1 MNAHFDV
8 AAYALGV
15 LDERDSDRFEE
26 HLVAC
31 AACAAE
37 LDSMMPVVD
46 LLSEVDADSVVAT
59 EQSRREGLV
68 LQQMITTVGQER
80 KQRRSKRLLSLAAAA
95 ILMVALTGGALV
107 AGSRFFAP
115 PAGNGGPIAQPS
127 ASSESDSVWAPL
139 PPWNGAGFGNPNKGK
154 PLKGEQFQATDPRTS
169 VHADVVMEGTAW
181 GTQLSF
187 ALSNITGPRTCQLVA
202 VLTTGETKVLSTWN
216 VPDRGYGTAAN
227 QQPLFL
233 QAATALPRKAIAH
246 VQVQA
251 VEANGTTANLV
262 TVPEG

>member
-26 HLVAC
+26 HLAAC
-31 AACAAE
+31 AACGAE

-59 EQSRREGLV
+59 EQSRKDGLV

-80 KQRRSKRLLSLAAAA
+80 KRKRSRRLLTLAAAA

-107 AGSRFFAP
+107 TGSRFFGTPGAP
-115 PAGNGGPIAQPS
+115 AATALPPEATGEAPIW
-127 ASSESDSVWAPL
+127 EPL
-139 PPWNGAGFGNPNKGK
+139 PPGGFGGPT
-154 PLKGEQFQATDPRTS
+154 LKGERFSATDPRS
-169 VHADVVMEGTAW
+169 AVHADVVLHGMAW
-181 GTQLSF
+181 GTQVSF
-187 ALSNITGPRTCQLVA
+187 AVSNVDGPRTCRLLA
-202 VLTTGETKVLSTWN
+202 VRTSGETEVLSTWV
-216 VPDRGYGTAAN
+216 VPDKGYGTAAN
-227 QQPLFL
+227 PQALML
-233 QAATALPRKAIAH
+233 QAATATPRKDIAH

-251 VEANGTTANLV
+251 LEPGGTASTLV